1 MVYIEIN
8 EDLVCGYTYTLV
20 EHVIKTGN
28 TLSNMEGELKGD
40 LFRKLNEKPEE
51 ESKLKGKLLDK
62 LKEENTT
69 EVYSEDWLMSQTI
82 IQRDG
87 GDRFEVK
94 DIITQTSGTSGKRIV
109 QLRSLEDGH
118 SINKEFNELIEKVKT
133 PGSAWSI
140 KE

>member
-1 MVYIEIN
+1 
-8 EDLVCGYTYTLV
+8 
-20 EHVIKTGN
+20 
-28 TLSNMEGELKGD
+28 MEGELKGN
-40 LFRKLNEKPEE
+40 LLKKLNERPEE
-51 ESKLKGKLLDK
+51 GSKLKGKLIDN
-62 LKEENTT
+62 LKEEKTA
-69 EVYSEDWLMSQTI
+69 EIYSEDWLKSQII

-118 SINKEFNELIEKVKT
+118 SINKEFSELVEKVKT

-140 KE
+140 